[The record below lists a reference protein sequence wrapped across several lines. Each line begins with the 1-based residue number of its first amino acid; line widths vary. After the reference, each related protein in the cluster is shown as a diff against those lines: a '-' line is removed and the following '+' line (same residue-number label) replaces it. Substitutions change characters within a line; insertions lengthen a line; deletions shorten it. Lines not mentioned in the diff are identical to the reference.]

1 MNPKALD
8 TRTGAAGLSKAM
20 QRLVRQIDANGTPD
34 HVRVEPGED
43 CLAGQ
48 CFDNVPAIVRR
59 RGGEMLTGWILREVP
74 TVFVEASFHAVWRG
88 PDGIVAD
95 VTPRTDERT
104 SIFFLPDAKTQWE
117 GEEIESRR
125 IMLHEQACYCG
136 SGMPFKI
143 CHGLSDE

>member
-1 MNPKALD
+1 MNPKAPD
-8 TRTGAAGLSKAM
+8 KQNGPSGLSKAM
-20 QRLVRQIDANGTPD
+20 LKLVRQIDVNGRPE

-43 CLAGQ
+43 CLPGQ
-48 CFDNVPAIVRR
+48 CFDNVPSVVRR
-59 RGGEMLTGWILREVP
+59 RGGEMVTGWILRENP
-74 TVFVEASFHAVWRG
+74 TVYVEAAFHAVWRG
-88 PDGIVAD
+88 PDGSVAD

-104 SIFFLPDAKTQWE
+104 SVFFLRDTKTQWE

-143 CHGLSDE
+143 CHGLSDD